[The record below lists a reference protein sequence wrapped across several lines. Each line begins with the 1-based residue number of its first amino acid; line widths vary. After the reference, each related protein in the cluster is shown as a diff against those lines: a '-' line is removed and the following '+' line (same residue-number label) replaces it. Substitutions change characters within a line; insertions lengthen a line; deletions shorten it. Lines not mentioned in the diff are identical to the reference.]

1 MVRHGGYRVEG
12 AGRLG
17 EEGLVVVTVDQRL
30 GHLVRGRGRVRV
42 RVRAR
47 VWVRVR
53 DRARARDRVL
63 GVGVGAGLGHHTE
76 ARLLG
81 VG

>member
-12 AGRLG
+12 AGGLG

-30 GHLVRGRGRVRV
+30 GHLVRGRGRGRARVRVRV

-47 VWVRVR
+47 IRVRV
-53 DRARARDRVL
+53 
-63 GVGVGAGLGHHTE
+63 G
-76 ARLLG
+76 
-81 VG
+81 